1 MKGKRKVEFA
11 DSAIFDLDE
20 LHAWYVEQQSPETGQ
35 RLIAEIVAK
44 TSQLDSFPKSGRIVP
59 ELGLAN
65 VRELIYPPFRIV
77 YRLDRDSI
85 WIVRI
90 WRSERMLKIH
100 KWGRPKKTK
109 ND

>member
-11 DSAIFDLDE
+11 DSAILDLDE
-20 LHAWYVEQQSPETGQ
+20 LYAWYVEQQSPETGQ

-44 TSQLDSFPKSGRIVP
+44 TSQLESFPNSGRIVP

-77 YRLDRDSI
+77 YRLDRDAI

-90 WRSERMLKIH
+90 WRSERLLNMPGESGMKQV
-100 KWGRPKKTK
+100 K
-109 ND
+109 

>member
-1 MKGKRKVEFA
+1 MQGNRKIEFA

-20 LHAWYVEQQSPETGQ
+20 IYTWYVEQQSPATGQ

-44 TSQLDSFPKSGRIVP
+44 TSQLDSFPQSGRIVP
-59 ELGLAN
+59 ELGHAT
-65 VRELIYPPFRIV
+65 VREIIYPPFRIV

-90 WRSERMLKIH
+90 WRSERLLNM
-100 KWGRPKKTK
+100 PE
-109 ND
+109 N

>member
-77 YRLDRDSI
+77 YRLDKDFI

-90 WRSERMLKIH
+90 WRSERLLKMPGESGL
-100 KWGRPKKTK
+100 KPGK
-109 ND
+109 